1 MIIKLD
7 ISNTDIISKILD
19 IQKESYKIEAQ
30 IIGFYDI
37 PTLKDTINTIK
48 ESNEIF
54 YGYYIDNELSGI
66 ISYKIL
72 SQTLD
77 IHRLAINPK
86 FFRKGIAN
94 NLISFIQEYNSDIN
108 KIIVST
114 GKDNKPAIELYIKN
128 GFVKLK
134 DLKINDSLII
144 SCFEKKIL

>member
-7 ISNTDIISKILD
+7 ISNTNIVSKILD
-19 IQKESYKIEAQ
+19 IQKESYKIEAEL
-30 IIGFYDI
+30 IDFYDI

-54 YGYYIDNELSGI
+54 YGYYINNEIEGI

-72 SQTLD
+72 NKTLD

-94 NLISFIQEYNSDIN
+94 QLISFIQKYNNDIN

-114 GKDNKPAIELYIKN
+114 GKDNKPAISLYLKN
-128 GFVKLK
+128 GFT
-134 DLKINDSLII
+134 KINDIKI
-144 SCFEKKIL
+144 SDRLVISSFEKFV

>member
-7 ISNTDIISKILD
+7 ISNIDTISKILD
-19 IQKESYKIEAQ
+19 IQKKSYKVEAD

-94 NLISFIQEYNSDIN
+94 KLISFIQEYNSDIN